1 MKPCPFGS
9 RLCRRFLAVA
19 LPLGVLLSTRAAAA
33 PPAAAPSAAD
43 RAAIQAAYDELGAAF
58 SRHDLPRFMS
68 YFTADYIDIDE
79 KGARLTKEQTRRG
92 YQDQLGQMKTIQ
104 SRYAVQSLA
113 PAPGGTLVE
122 MRMHSSGLGEKRVLF
137 AKLHGTFTDDL
148 WVRDLWVSTPQGWR
162 IQRRQTLK
170 DELHIR
176 PR

>member
-1 MKPCPFGS
+1 VKHLPTITLL
-9 RLCRRFLAVA
+9 LCAAAPA
-19 LPLGVLLSTRAAAA
+19 LAA
-33 PPAAAPSAAD
+33 PPAPRLAD
-43 RAAIQAAYDELGAAF
+43 RATIQAAYQGLNDAF
-58 SRHDLPRFMS
+58 SRHDLPRFMA
-68 YFTADYIDIDE
+68 YFTDDYIDTDE

-92 YQDQLGQMKTIQ
+92 YRDQLGQMKTIQ
-104 SRYAVQSLA
+104 SRYALQSLA

-122 MRMHSSGLGEKRVLF
+122 MHLHSTGLGEKRVLF